1 MENRTPRNK
10 FILNE
15 YQTTFPSFSLPDLIF
30 IEKEGRSRLAG
41 EGKMALGLCGG
52 VQKRNTA
59 DMIGNGRKGRSDWKV
74 TEGPKGI
81 EQRWGKNEKKREK
94 GEVRRGGGGG
104 GIDWQIEARVSGKP
118 IWSFLLRK

>member
-1 MENRTPRNK
+1 
-10 FILNE
+10 
-15 YQTTFPSFSLPDLIF
+15 
-30 IEKEGRSRLAG
+30 
-41 EGKMALGLCGG
+41 MALGLCGG

>member
-1 MENRTPRNK
+1 MK
-10 FILNE
+10 
-15 YQTTFPSFSLPDLIF
+15 
-30 IEKEGRSRLAG
+30 EKWREG
-41 EGKMALGLCGG
+41 CGG
-52 VQKRNTA
+52 VQKRNTT

-74 TEGPKGI
+74 TKEGPKGI

-94 GEVRRGGGGG
+94 GEVRRGEGGGE